1 MALIN
6 NERTKK
12 RNRVGTRDLTRRA
25 GQALLELKPCW
36 MMSPLAVAQYLHE
49 GLRFDMLVIDEASQ
63 MTPENAIGALRRAD
77 QAIVVGDTKQL
88 PPTSFFK
95 KVLDDSEVDEDLRE
109 DSESV
114 LDMANNAF
122 SPVRQ
127 LRWHYRSLHS
137 GLIQFSNQWMYD
149 NKLTIFPG
157 AAENNPQMGVKLV
170 ETGGV
175 YAAGSNP
182 IEARVVVNA
191 VVRHMENSPGLS
203 LGVCTMNTD
212 QKDLILEEFERERDR
227 NRKVQD
233 YVRHWEETDDALQEF
248 FVKNLETIQGDER
261 DVMFISTLY
270 GPEVKGGPVY
280 QRFGPINLPHGDRRL
295 NVLFTRAKSRIETF
309 TSLKASDIRAD
320 EKRSKGVRMF
330 KAWLEYSATGHVPE
344 DFARGGEAE
353 SPFEDHVLRVI
364 EQMGFEGVPQ
374 VGVGGF
380 RIDIGVK
387 HPSWPYGFIMGVEC
401 DGASYHSSRSAR
413 ERDRLRQEI
422 LLTRGWELYRIW
434 STDWFN
440 NQDSEVER
448 LRAILNER
456 LTTLQATRGS
466 ESFEQAEEWVD
477 NKPKA
482 KKNSGSSPRIEP
494 ETEVTPA
501 SQPSPDISSLESLPS
516 NMGKRVQIGSR
527 VTVKKLFDDQE
538 KMRVVL
544 SASVNNPD
552 AGILGLSTPLGEA
565 LIDAEEGDHVEY
577 QAGPYIRNVR
587 ILQVED
593 M

>member
-1 MALIN
+1 
-6 NERTKK
+6 
-12 RNRVGTRDLTRRA
+12 
-25 GQALLELKPCW
+25 
-36 MMSPLAVAQYLHE
+36 
-49 GLRFDMLVIDEASQ
+49 
-63 MTPENAIGALRRAD
+63 
-77 QAIVVGDTKQL
+77 
-88 PPTSFFK
+88 
-95 KVLDDSEVDEDLRE
+95 
-109 DSESV
+109 
-114 LDMANNAF
+114 
-122 SPVRQ
+122 
-127 LRWHYRSLHS
+127 
-137 GLIQFSNQWMYD
+137 
-149 NKLTIFPG
+149 
-157 AAENNPQMGVKLV
+157 
-170 ETGGV
+170 
-175 YAAGSNP
+175 
-182 IEARVVVNA
+182 
-191 VVRHMENSPGLS
+191 
-203 LGVCTMNTD
+203 
-212 QKDLILEEFERERDR
+212 
-227 NRKVQD
+227 
-233 YVRHWEETDDALQEF
+233 
-248 FVKNLETIQGDER
+248 
-261 DVMFISTLY
+261 
-270 GPEVKGGPVY
+270 
-280 QRFGPINLPHGDRRL
+280 
-295 NVLFTRAKSRIETF
+295 
-309 TSLKASDIRAD
+309 
-320 EKRSKGVRMF
+320 
-330 KAWLEYSATGHVPE
+330 
-344 DFARGGEAE
+344 
-353 SPFEDHVLRVI
+353 
-364 EQMGFEGVPQ
+364 
-374 VGVGGF
+374 
-380 RIDIGVK
+380 
-387 HPSWPYGFIMGVEC
+387 MGVEC